1 MRTQYINCTICRGV
15 GPSSELAR
23 QRGLRAAPR
32 LCFLQAVLRGCKA
45 ADCLETDERKP
56 AALAG
61 DFVVD
66 HTSVVL
72 YQNAST
78 SLTSL
83 RSTMRPRYDSEP
95 ALTGRRLYPR
105 FAKKP
110 KSCAHPTPAH
120 QHTDGSA
127 SRARARGEASAERG
141 ERGGASD
148 ARRRSSQTAPS
159 PAASAYGGA
168 LLDRRPGTARR
179 CVHRA
184 LCAWERPSVVLTEFK
199 ARIIRN
205 CAARVSDT
213 PTPVVPLAAA
223 AAPAAALVPLAAT
236 AARAPPLVPT
246 GPARAAVALSAPL
259 AAAAAAAP
267 PPSSGSIAAAAAPL
281 VRCPVPVPV
290 PVPAAAA
297 AAAAATVAIPA
308 AARMLVKVGVATRA
322 ALPHEGARCLP
333 SPTARRLSSSVSKVS
348 VRAAGK
354 RTRSRRR
361 PYPPPVP
368 PV

>member
-15 GPSSELAR
+15 GPSELAR

-110 KSCAHPTPAH
+110 KSCAHPLPAH

-184 LCAWERPSVVLTEFK
+184 LCAWERPSVVLTAEFK

-205 CAARVSDT
+205 CAALISDT

-223 AAPAAALVPLAAT
+223 AAPAAALVPLAAA

-333 SPTARRLSSSVSKVS
+333 SPTARRLTAVAVLA
-348 VRAAGK
+348 VCQGAAGK
-354 RTRSRRR
+354 RTRSWRR
-361 PYPPPVP
+361 P
-368 PV
+368 